1 MTRCNMV
8 LWVEGLAG
16 NQEFWI
22 PVSAQI
28 VALHMVMGS
37 YSSEREA
44 NIPAQPPKSCGRN
57 GDEGPEYTI
66 KAKLLSNTWEN
77 YNYVSCF

>member
-1 MTRCNMV
+1 MNYVLGGSMTSCNMV

-28 VALHMVMGS
+28 VALPMVMGS

-44 NIPAQPPKSCGRN
+44 NIPFEMEMRDLNIP
-57 GDEGPEYTI
+57 
-66 KAKLLSNTWEN
+66 
-77 YNYVSCF
+77 